1 MNYAKYISVAL
12 ASTLKFVGGPLAGMA
27 LKLTW
32 TETAICSVLGMMAS
46 VFLVLFAGTAI
57 NQIRDRYRKTPPR
70 LFTKR
75 SRMAVRIWQR
85 AGLAGIAILTPILL
99 TPIGGTA
106 LALSFHVP
114 TPRILIAMLLSGSF
128 WGVVISWGLFQIPG
142 LFN

>member
-12 ASTLKFVGGPLAGMA
+12 ASMLKFVGGPLAGMA

-32 TETAICSVLGMMAS
+32 TETAVCSVFGMMTS

-57 NQIRDRYRKTPPR
+57 NKIRDRYRKTTPR

-75 SRMAVRIWQR
+75 TRMAVRIWQR
-85 AGLAGIAILTPILL
+85 AGLPGIAVLTPILL

-106 LALSFHVP
+106 LALSFRVP
-114 TPRILIAMLLSGSF
+114 TPQIIIAMLLSGGF

-142 LFN
+142 WFK